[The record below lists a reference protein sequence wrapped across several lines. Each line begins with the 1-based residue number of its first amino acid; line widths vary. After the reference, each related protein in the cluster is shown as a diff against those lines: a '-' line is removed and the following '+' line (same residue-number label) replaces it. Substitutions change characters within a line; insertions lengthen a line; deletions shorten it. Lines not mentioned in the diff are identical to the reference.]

1 MRTAVGN
8 MYDRT
13 GSHLLSFF
21 GLIALLQPFCLA
33 FNIDTA
39 DPSIY
44 YGDENGFF
52 GHKVLQVTAG
62 EDKGILV
69 TTPLQ
74 QNGSGTVCRYMKHTN
89 SCFTPQ
95 EAMPGRLFGW
105 SIAEE
110 PTRSRFTICS
120 PSVAHECYDNSY
132 LSGQCYQL
140 DAKLESVLPSF
151 KPAFQDCTKKTVDLV
166 FLFDGSASM
175 TRDEF
180 NKNKDFIVDIMNS
193 IKNTSIKFAA
203 VQFSSQPRKVFDFN
217 DYHSGEATKLLRNER
232 FMQSL
237 TNTYRA
243 LDYTLDKLFENQAA
257 GASPDAT
264 KVLVIITDGDPSDR
278 DRNGIVKKYNDKEII
293 RLVIGVKQVK
303 LDNLYAIASEPKT
316 VNTFHIN
323 NYNGLAGILKNFEEK
338 IFNIEDSRTALSE
351 KLQYEMS
358 QSGFSSVYHQGA
370 LVLGSVGSKDWRGS
384 LYERNG
390 AEPGIH
396 IEDPDMK
403 HSSYMGYSVAAGEKD
418 SVSLYF
424 TGAPR
429 YKHTGEVVV
438 FRKTDN
444 TWNVLQRVTGEQIGS
459 YFGAELCLV
468 DVQSD
473 GHVDFLLVGAPMFH
487 CPQEKRE
494 GQIYIYKLTKKLEL
508 ESVLNVTVPSRGRF
522 GTTVSSLADLNG
534 DGLRDVAVG
543 APMED
548 DLRGAVYI
556 YLGHQH
562 TGIRP
567 AFSQRITADPANAR
581 IRFFG
586 QSVDGSADLGEDG
599 LADLVV
605 GSRGAVVVLRSKPV
619 VNVKARLHFEPAEIS
634 TASIQCP
641 NTKTGAALPMVVLTV
656 CFDLAEVTRS
666 KTGTTTTGLNISYSL
681 DVDPLNTAVRGFFS
695 ETGKR
700 DLHQTVELAT
710 KHCFNH
716 SVSMPFCVYDTLSS
730 VVIRLNYTQHESEKA
745 ANILNADSATQ
756 TATEVPFEKN
766 CRTNDTCIAE
776 LEVDFTFN
784 APTLVVV
791 NHNNFNVTLRLTNKG
806 DDSYNTKL
814 YLFYPPGLSFSML
827 NRLTSSRP
835 TLPSCKDLEGVL
847 DETICGVNLP
857 VYHSGT
863 NATFQALFR
872 VIDSYDWDSEISM
885 TITGKSDNN
894 NSTMSSMTKFIP
906 VQYQVVLTVA
916 VHEDTITYLKFTL
929 EDQAPKEVV
938 VIYEVNNLGL
948 KELPVNV
955 SITIPTKM
963 EYDFEINNYRVYVE
977 QGKPCVETNMT
988 DASENCLSNTTCT
1001 TMVCEPFSLAS
1012 YSTTRIVLSGNVS
1025 FKNLEQLAK
1034 GRSLL
1039 KLFSGE
1045 TQDVMW
1051 RSAVEVTYDKR
1062 RYVQESNEASFPRAR
1077 PLIRVELIMA
1087 PDMILIVAVGCSAG
1101 LLLLLLFALLMY
1113 KMGFFKRKTMEY
1125 YQEQDETN
1133 DSSSLLEDPAGQTPG
1148 APAESVTKE
1157 TLEEKAL
1164 LQGADI
1170 QEQTANGSHLG
1181 SSEGPGEDA
1190 VTEEPLLV
1198 G

>member
-8 MYDRT
+8 MYDCT

-21 GLIALLQPFCLA
+21 GLIVLLQPVCLA

-44 YGDENGFF
+44 YGDGNGFF
-52 GHKVLQVTAG
+52 GHKVLQVSAG

-69 TTPLQ
+69 TASLQ
-74 QNGSGTVCRYMKHTN
+74 QNGSGTVCRYMTHAN

-110 PTRSRFTICS
+110 PTLLRLNPGPVITHDLQ
-120 PSVAHECYDNSY
+120 P
-132 LSGQCYQL
+132 
-140 DAKLESVLPSF
+140 
-151 KPAFQDCTKKTVDLV
+151 PAGILFSDQDCTKKTVDLV
-166 FLFDGSASM
+166 FLFDGSGSI

-180 NKNKDFIVDIMNS
+180 NQSKEFILDIMNS
-193 IKNTSIKFAA
+193 IKNSSIKFAA
-203 VQFSSQPRKVFDFN
+203 VQFSSKPRKVFDFN
-217 DYHSGEATKLLRNER
+217 DYHSGEATKLLRNEP

-243 LDYTLDKLFENQAA
+243 LQYTLDELFENQAA

-264 KVLVIITDGDPSDR
+264 KVLVTITDGDPSDR
-278 DRNGIVKKYNDKEII
+278 DRNGIVKKYDEKEII
-293 RLVIGVKQVK
+293 RLVIGVKRVK
-303 LDNLYAIASEPKT
+303 LDTLYALASEPKT

-358 QSGFSSVYHQGA
+358 QSGFSSVYHKGA
-370 LVLGSVGSKDWRGS
+370 LVLGSVGSKDWRGSLYERDGAEPGIHIEDPDMKHSSYMDSTKKTVDLVFLFDGSASMTRDEFNQSKEFILDIMNSIKNSSIKFAAVQFSFMPRKVFDFNDYHSGEATKLLRNEPFMQSLTNMYQALQYTLDELFENQAAGASPDATKVLVTITDGDPSDRDMNGIVKKYDEKEIIRLVIGVKRVKLDTLYALASEPKTNNTFHINNYNGLAGILKNFEEKIFNIEDSRTALSEKLQYEMSQSGFSSVYHKGALVLGLVGSKDCRGS

-424 TGAPR
+424 TGAPW

-487 CPQEKRE
+487 YPQEKRE

-543 APMED
+543 APLED

-567 AFSQRITADPANAR
+567 AFSQRITADPGNAR

-586 QSVDGSADLGEDG
+586 QAVDGSGDLGEDG

-619 VNVKARLHFEPAEIS
+619 VNVKARLLFKPAEIS

-641 NTKTGAALPMVVLTV
+641 NTQTGAALPMVVLTV

-666 KTGTTTTGLNISYSL
+666 RTGTTTTGLNISYSL
-681 DVDPLNTAVRGFFS
+681 DMDPLITAVRGFFS

-716 SVSMPFCVYDTLSS
+716 SVSMPFCVYDTLSP

-766 CRTNDTCIAE
+766 
-776 LEVDFTFN
+776 
-784 APTLVVV
+784 
-791 NHNNFNVTLRLTNKG
+791 
-806 DDSYNTKL
+806 
-814 YLFYPPGLSFSML
+814 
-827 NRLTSSRP
+827 
-835 TLPSCKDLEGVL
+835 
-847 DETICGVNLP
+847 
-857 VYHSGT
+857 
-863 NATFQALFR
+863 
-872 VIDSYDWDSEISM
+872 
-885 TITGKSDNN
+885 
-894 NSTMSSMTKFIP
+894 
-906 VQYQVVLTVA
+906 
-916 VHEDTITYLKFTL
+916 
-929 EDQAPKEVV
+929 
-938 VIYEVNNLGL
+938 
-948 KELPVNV
+948 
-955 SITIPTKM
+955 
-963 EYDFEINNYRVYVE
+963 
-977 QGKPCVETNMT
+977 
-988 DASENCLSNTTCT
+988 
-1001 TMVCEPFSLAS
+1001 
-1012 YSTTRIVLSGNVS
+1012 
-1025 FKNLEQLAK
+1025 
-1034 GRSLL
+1034 
-1039 KLFSGE
+1039 
-1045 TQDVMW
+1045 
-1051 RSAVEVTYDKR
+1051 
-1062 RYVQESNEASFPRAR
+1062 
-1077 PLIRVELIMA
+1077 
-1087 PDMILIVAVGCSAG
+1087 
-1101 LLLLLLFALLMY
+1101 
-1113 KMGFFKRKTMEY
+1113 
-1125 YQEQDETN
+1125 
-1133 DSSSLLEDPAGQTPG
+1133 
-1148 APAESVTKE
+1148 
-1157 TLEEKAL
+1157 
-1164 LQGADI
+1164 
-1170 QEQTANGSHLG
+1170 
-1181 SSEGPGEDA
+1181 
-1190 VTEEPLLV
+1190 
-1198 G
+1198 

>member
-1 MRTAVGN
+1 MEILGV
-8 MYDRT
+8 
-13 GSHLLSFF
+13 S
-21 GLIALLQPFCLA
+21 LLQPFCLA

-95 EAMPGRLFGW
+95 GSRLFGW

-193 IKNTSIKFAA
+193 IKNTSIKVTKLFR
-203 VQFSSQPRKVFDFN
+203 SQPRKVFDFN

-237 TNTYRA
+237 TNTYQA
-243 LDYTLDKLFENQAA
+243 DKLFENQAA

-316 VNTFHIN
+316 SLWIKGSAECKCKVNDLLFD
-323 NYNGLAGILKNFEEK
+323 L
-338 IFNIEDSRTALSE
+338 
-351 KLQYEMS
+351 
-358 QSGFSSVYHQGA
+358 QGA

-494 GQIYIYKLTKKLEL
+494 GQIYIYKLTKKLE
-508 ESVLNVTVPSRGRF
+508 SVLNVTVPSRGRF

-543 APMED
+543 APW
-548 DLRGAVYI
+548 RTTSGAA
-556 YLGHQH
+556 YLGD
-562 TGIRP
+562 R
-567 AFSQRITADPANAR
+567 ALYRSRITADPANAR

-681 DVDPLNTAVRGFFS
+681 DVDPLNTVVRGFFS

-827 NRLTSSRP
+827 NRRP

-977 QGKPCVETNMT
+977 Q
-988 DASENCLSNTTCT
+988 NCLSNTTCT
-1001 TMVCEPFSLAS
+1001 TMVCEPFSLAR

-1034 GRSLL
+1034 VCARMPPRY
-1039 KLFSGE
+1039 GE

-1062 RYVQESNEASFPRAR
+1062 RYVQESVRVYALTMTALSFCTK
-1077 PLIRVELIMA
+1077 
-1087 PDMILIVAVGCSAG
+1087 IV
-1101 LLLLLLFALLMY
+1101 Y
-1113 KMGFFKRKTMEY
+1113 
-1125 YQEQDETN
+1125 
-1133 DSSSLLEDPAGQTPG
+1133 
-1148 APAESVTKE
+1148 
-1157 TLEEKAL
+1157 
-1164 LQGADI
+1164 
-1170 QEQTANGSHLG
+1170 
-1181 SSEGPGEDA
+1181 
-1190 VTEEPLLV
+1190 
-1198 G
+1198 